1 MNKSFYISENL
12 KLECSIAKFTNVSC
26 KLDSNFEL
34 NEFKLAY
41 KTFGNLNE
49 RKNNAILICHALNR
63 RSICLWNKSNN
74 KKRWLVV
81 TNGGP

>member
-12 KLECSIAKFTNVSC
+12 KLECSIANFTNVSC

-34 NEFKLAY
+34 NEFKIAY

-49 RKNNAILICHALNR
+49 
-63 RSICLWNKSNN
+63 S
-74 KKRWLVV
+74 KK
-81 TNGGP
+81 